1 MKKFLAVLFALMFAL
16 SATTVAFAS
25 VEDLTCDTCFEV
37 LPSLTEYNKHVSGG
51 CLVDFEPCQY
61 CKGNI
66 KNENLA
72 AHEANCPKGAG
83 TCEFCGADYGTQA
96 EYAAHKESDCK
107 VTTSIGD
114 KVPVATLVDKVV
126 ELVKGI
132 DWADLGDKVV
142 GAVKGIDFNGLI
154 EKIKPVFEK
163 IVAFVTE
170 ALGEAEVAA

>member
-1 MKKFLAVLFALMFAL
+1 MKKFLAVLFALIFAL
-16 SATTVAFAS
+16 SATTVAFAG
-25 VEDLTCDTCFEV
+25 VENLTCDSCFEV
-37 LPSLTEYNKHVSGG
+37 LPTLAKYNEHISGG

-66 KNENLA
+66 RNENLE

-96 EYAAHKESDCK
+96 EYAAHKENDCK
-107 VTTSIGD
+107 VTTAIGD
-114 KVPVATLVDKVV
+114 KIPVATVVDKIV
-126 ELVKGI
+126 EVVKGI
-132 DWADLGDKVV
+132 DWADLGGKVV
-142 GAVKGIDFNGLI
+142 DAVKGIDIGGLV
-154 EKIKPVFEK
+154 EKIKPIFEK